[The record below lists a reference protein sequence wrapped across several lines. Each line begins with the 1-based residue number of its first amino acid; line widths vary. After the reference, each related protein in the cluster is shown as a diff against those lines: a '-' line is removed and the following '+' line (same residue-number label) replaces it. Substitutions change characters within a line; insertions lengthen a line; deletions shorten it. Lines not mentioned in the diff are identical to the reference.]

1 MVFHAGLLL
10 MNAVWTFYS
19 LHNQT
24 SPWSSPSQRRSRGYA
39 WAEGMNYTCISLFEV
54 SRSKVVHITANVGES
69 SAVIYSFNIPLTVV
83 LKFSWQILQE
93 ASPIKF
99 FMSLEKSEKPSQNP
113 ECITKSSIN
122 RWTRKL
128 GKWYSHTALN
138 TAPMIAEWAGKDSV
152 KLVHPL
158 LRRWLSS
165 WLSLPHASTSF
176 LPSNQTNKAVIKSP
190 SQHIYAVSRCNKQAT
205 RKLYSQQILKRKSNL
220 NYILWK
226 TYYPMT

>member
-1 MVFHAGLLL
+1 MIKSEPKKKQGDMHEQKG
-10 MNAVWTFYS
+10 WTTPAFSS
-19 LHNQT
+19 LKFFT
-24 SPWSSPSQRRSRGYA
+24 
-39 WAEGMNYTCISLFEV
+39 
-54 SRSKVVHITANVGES
+54 SKVVNITAKLGES
-69 SAVIYSFNIPLTVV
+69 SAVIYSFDIPLTVV

-165 WLSLPHASTSF
+165 WLSLPHASTFF
-176 LPSNQTNKAVIKSP
+176 LPSNKTKKAAIKSP
-190 SQHIYAVSRCNKQAT
+190 R
-205 RKLYSQQILKRKSNL
+205 LG
-220 NYILWK
+220 
-226 TYYPMT
+226 